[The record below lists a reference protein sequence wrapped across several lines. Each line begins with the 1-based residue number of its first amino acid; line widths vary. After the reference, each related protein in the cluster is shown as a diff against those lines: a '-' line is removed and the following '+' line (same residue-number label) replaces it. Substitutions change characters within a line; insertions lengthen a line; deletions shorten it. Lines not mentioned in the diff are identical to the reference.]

1 MFSECFFA
9 RCLTTA
15 SVLIEVTGKMRIQE
29 DARGRISKMQ
39 RKVGGVMGKMRAW
52 IFMPMAQ
59 FMEVRYAARD
69 EMEGCVVK
77 SKSYPCTESAVVSTG
92 HGRIRSYFQG

>member
-1 MFSECFFA
+1 
-9 RCLTTA
+9 
-15 SVLIEVTGKMRIQE
+15 MRIQE

-39 RKVGGVMGKMRAW
+39 RKVGGVMGKMQAW

-69 EMEGCVVK
+69 EMEGVWVK
-77 SKSYPCTESAVVSTG
+77 PRVILA
-92 HGRIRSYFQG
+92 QNQL